1 MYPIFYLLEGDYMGL
16 YRHMRTA
23 VVRQAWCW
31 MPEALRPYTPEST
44 SCDLKHK
51 LPTTLGS
58 PVYYGALQY
67 IVVYYGV

>member
-1 MYPIFYLLEGDYMGL
+1 M
-16 YRHMRTA
+16 
-23 VVRQAWCW
+23 VRQAWCW

-44 SCDLKHK
+44 SCDLKHE